1 MKKVLTFLKRYW
13 QEIFL
18 ALFIVIA
25 FVLRFANITKLQ
37 FFTYDQSRDALF
49 IKRMIVDKEF
59 RLLGT
64 QTSLPGMYL
73 PPFYFYTITPV
84 LWLSQLNPAGIDIY
98 SALIGVLTVPAVFFI
113 ANKVFGRP
121 AGMFSAGLFAVSPL
135 IVELTRRA
143 WNPNTL
149 PFFVLIAFY
158 FLYQYYK
165 ERKLKDFLLAFGL
178 YGYCL
183 SLHFGAWTLAPLFI
197 FSWLFFVLKNKDFKG
212 VLGSLALIFFFV
224 SPLLLFELRHNFF
237 LTSQAKIF
245 FFDGGHV
252 GPSGNFFEPF
262 LSSLV
267 SLFTI
272 LISGRIFVG
281 YGAPLEF
288 AGSLKD
294 LFSLSKPISVVAQKP
309 FSISFQWWG
318 TLIFLAV
325 ALLSLYYFWKKR
337 KESFIL
343 PLLLTWIWI
352 VWAVFSS
359 RMYSGKFFFFYYLFV
374 FPAPVLLFGFLGQ
387 RLWQFKRIKPFVLI
401 SFLAIVAFHVYNTTV
416 FAPAWRDF
424 NDLKQVGLLI
434 ANNASAEPFNIATIQ
449 READRWDRN
458 AVDYRYFVEAYGGK
472 RALDWYPQDYQN
484 AKYLFVVDETGQA
497 DVLNS
502 KIMEIESFNP
512 KEIVGQWEAGK
523 GVIIYKLAKNEK

>member
-1 MKKVLTFLKRYW
+1 
-13 QEIFL
+13 
-18 ALFIVIA
+18 
-25 FVLRFANITKLQ
+25 
-37 FFTYDQSRDALF
+37 
-49 IKRMIVDKEF
+49 
-59 RLLGT
+59 
-64 QTSLPGMYL
+64 
-73 PPFYFYTITPV
+73 
-84 LWLSQLNPAGIDIY
+84 
-98 SALIGVLTVPAVFFI
+98 
-113 ANKVFGRP
+113 
-121 AGMFSAGLFAVSPL
+121 
-135 IVELTRRA
+135 
-143 WNPNTL
+143 
-149 PFFVLIAFY
+149 
-158 FLYQYYK
+158 
-165 ERKLKDFLLAFGL
+165 
-178 YGYCL
+178 
-183 SLHFGAWTLAPLFI
+183 
-197 FSWLFFVLKNKDFKG
+197 
-212 VLGSLALIFFFV
+212 
-224 SPLLLFELRHNFF
+224 
-237 LTSQAKIF
+237 
-245 FFDGGHV
+245 
-252 GPSGNFFEPF
+252 
-262 LSSLV
+262 
-267 SLFTI
+267 
-272 LISGRIFVG
+272 
-281 YGAPLEF
+281 
-288 AGSLKD
+288 
-294 LFSLSKPISVVAQKP
+294 
-309 FSISFQWWG
+309 
-318 TLIFLAV
+318 
-325 ALLSLYYFWKKR
+325 
-337 KESFIL
+337 L

-523 GVIIYKLAKNEK
+523 GVIIYKLAKNKK